1 LANIFNGASTAFQK
15 GKADDNPG
23 GGLRPEVMMTNYII
37 PAMLPQ
43 SPTAYQTT

>member
-1 LANIFNGASTAFQK
+1 MRNGRIK
-15 GKADDNPG
+15 GQFFTSEADDNPG
-23 GGLRPEVMMTNYII
+23 GEFRPQVMMTNYII